1 MNEWM
6 CVREER
12 RACVQCVFQSEAAR
26 LTSSRLWKACS
37 ISLTVAASH
46 HRVSAGSRA
55 SLSSSASPLSICFN
69 RADCRLASRSS
80 FIASKVLR
88 KASDAFGWSTLSGC
102 TLKETL
108 RYALRTADCE

>member
-1 MNEWM
+1 MNG
-6 CVREER
+6 CVYVKSGVR
-12 RACVQCVFQSEAAR
+12 VQCVFQSDEW

-69 RADCRLASRSS
+69 RADCLLASRSS

-108 RYALRTADCE
+108 RYALRTADCD